1 MLMSTPFHHGLVIV
15 FSAAAAMTFV
25 AAIASLL
32 RGSTYVH
39 VDEPA
44 PEVSTVRAPG
54 AHEDDDLERAVGA

>member
-1 MLMSTPFHHGLVIV
+1 
-15 FSAAAAMTFV
+15 MTFV

-44 PEVSTVRAPG
+44 PEVSTARAPG
-54 AHEDDDLERAVGA
+54 AHEDEDLERAVGA